1 MSNNSNWTL
10 MNYQEF
16 KRQINNTIAGL
27 GTILELKGAVETT
40 QNLPLINNKK
50 GDVWI
55 VSDDRTEWVWVSDDS
70 SGTIDNYERLGS
82 IDLVDRFLVTLS
94 IEYQELVDGEV
105 VLGGT
110 TDKTMAEITSAYEAG
125 KRIVARV
132 LLDRNVNE
140 IQLSAVSYE
149 PEVPYPTFQFQAKMT
164 SWNYDSELGAVLN
177 HADDAVMVFPYST
190 DGTSNLWIARIQ
202 YS

>member
-16 KRQINNTIAGL
+16 KRQINKTIAGL
-27 GTILELKGAVETT
+27 GTVLELKGAVETT
-40 QNLPLINNKK
+40 QNLPLSNNKK

-55 VSDDRTEWVWVSDDS
+55 VSEDRTEWVWISDNP
-70 SGTIDNYERLGS
+70 SGTIENYERLGS
-82 IDLVDRFLVTLS
+82 IDLVDRFLVTLT
-94 IEYQELVDGEV
+94 IEYQSESGGDV

-132 LLDRNVNE
+132 IFTGNVNE
-140 IQLSAVSYE
+140 FQLSTVSYE

-164 SWNYDSELGAVLN
+164 SWTYDSELGAVLN
-177 HADDAVMVFPYST
+177 CADDAVMVFPYST

-202 YS
+202 Y